1 MKHAWIL
8 LCAVGC
14 GTSGGGGGE
23 PQLGDAMVV
32 NGGKAIMLPTGSAIQ
47 DSMDSTKMAI
57 QLGSDHLTCSSDVYN
72 KFPGSGTYV
81 YLSVD
86 KTTPGSNAMQE
97 IDVITISGNHID
109 ITGGPGTATVA
120 SIDTRVMG
128 SLSATFTDAMSN
140 TITVSGN
147 FDVKKCF

>member
-1 MKHAWIL
+1 MKYAWIL

-14 GTSGGGGGE
+14 GSSGGGGE

-32 NGGKAIMLPTGSAIQ
+32 NAGKTVMLATGSAIQ
-47 DSMDSTKMAI
+47 DSMDSTKMDI
-57 QLGSDHLTCSSDVYN
+57 QLGSDHVTCTSDIYN
-72 KFPGSGTYV
+72 KFPGQGTFV

-97 IDVITISGNHID
+97 IDIITDAGNNIN
-109 ITGGPGTATVA
+109 IVGGPGTATVA

-128 SLSATFTDAMSN
+128 NLSFTYTDTQTST
-140 TITVSGN
+140 TIAVSGN